1 MLSSENKTRRGFGV
15 EMQFVKISH
24 EIFQNENKLSNDF
37 SAAGCLEML
46 GAAIEKAFL
55 PIIRLNLKMLL

>member
-1 MLSSENKTRRGFGV
+1 M

-46 GAAIEKAFL
+46 GAATEKAFL
-55 PIIRLNLKMLL
+55 PRIRLNLKKLM